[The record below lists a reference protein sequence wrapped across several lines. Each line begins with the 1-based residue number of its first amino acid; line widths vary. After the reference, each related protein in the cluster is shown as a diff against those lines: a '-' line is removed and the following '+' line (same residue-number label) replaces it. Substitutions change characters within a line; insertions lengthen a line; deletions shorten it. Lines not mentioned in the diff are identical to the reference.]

1 MECKSFA
8 LAEVKAL
15 EDSDAPGGF
24 EAVVSVFG
32 NVDSYGD
39 RMMKGAFTRTLAEKG
54 MPPVVWSHEWS
65 TPPIGTVSSAVE
77 TDEGLVVKGRLFIGP
92 DEDHAVAKQVYA
104 AMKAGA
110 LREFSFGYSTK
121 ASNDVTEDGE
131 TVREITDVDLF
142 EVGPTLVGANDQTR
156 LVGIK
161 ALERAVADEI
171 KTSQATAPA
180 QNEGTEPADKPLP
193 KDDAPALS
201 EEEAVRI
208 GQLLLERPIHHMPQ
222 EG

>member
-8 LAEVKAL
+8 LAEVKTIDNA
-15 EDSDAPGGF
+15 DAPGSF

-39 RMMKGAFTRTLAEKG
+39 RMMKGAFARTLAEKG

-65 TPPIGTVSSAVE
+65 TPPIGTVSEAIE
-77 TDEGLVVKGRLFIGP
+77 TDEGLLVKGRLFVGA

-110 LREFSFGYSTK
+110 LREFSFGYATK
-121 ASNDVTEDGE
+121 GSRDVEEDGNS
-131 TVREITDVDLF
+131 VREITDVDLF

-156 LVGIK
+156 LVGVK

-193 KDDAPALS
+193 KDDTPVLS

-208 GQLLLERPIHHMPQ
+208 GQLLLERPIHHTPQ

>member
-8 LAEVKAL
+8 LTEVKAL
-15 EDSDAPGGF
+15 DNDEPGSF

-39 RMMKGAFTRTLAEKG
+39 RMMKGAFARTLSEKG

-65 TPPIGTVSSAVE
+65 TPPIGTVASAIE
-77 TDEGLVVKGRLFIGP
+77 TDEGLLVKGRLFTGP

-121 ASNDVTEDGE
+121 ASNDVTEEGK

-156 LVGIK
+156 LVGVK

-171 KTSQATAPA
+171 KTSQATTPA
-180 QNEGTEPADKPLP
+180 TEKPTDNTPPNDTPAV
-193 KDDAPALS
+193 S
-201 EEEAVRI
+201 EEEASRI
-208 GQLLLERPIHHMPQ
+208 GLLLTHRPIHT
-222 EG
+222 

>member
-15 EDSDAPGGF
+15 DDTDAPGGF

-32 NVDSYGD
+32 NIDSYGD
-39 RMMKGAFTRTLAEKG
+39 RMMKGAFTRTLSEKG

-121 ASNDVTEDGE
+121 ASNDVTENGE

-156 LVGIK
+156 LVGVK

-180 QNEGTEPADKPLP
+180 QNEVPEPADNTPP
-193 KDDAPALS
+193 NDTPVS
-201 EEEAVRI
+201 EEEASRI
-208 GQLLLERPIHHMPQ
+208 GQLLLERPIHYTPQ